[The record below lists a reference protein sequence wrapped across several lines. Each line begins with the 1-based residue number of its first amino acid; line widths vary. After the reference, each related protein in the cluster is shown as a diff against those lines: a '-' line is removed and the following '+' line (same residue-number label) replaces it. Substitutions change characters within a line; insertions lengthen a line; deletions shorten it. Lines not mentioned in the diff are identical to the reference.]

1 MVLPGTVSRRRSLKT
16 FNFEKFGPH
25 ENAWKVRTDSSRT
38 SSNVLQTNGKHPVC
52 DLIYCPNT
60 VSHTL
65 VRQGGTTLVA
75 AVGTLSHAHVNLISQ
90 KEFIKYKKDIPIHL

>member
-52 DLIYCPNT
+52 DIIYCPNT

-65 VRQGGTTLVA
+65 VQVGSVA
-75 AVGTLSHAHVNLISQ
+75 LAVARSIPRESEPNVFNGS
-90 KEFIKYKKDIPIHL
+90 IKC